1 MLETQTKVVRSLVP
15 ARMDRLPWTKFHWL
29 IVVGLGV
36 SWILDGIEIQIV
48 SSMGGPLQDVEALH
62 LTSGQVGAMASWYLA
77 GQVVGALVFG
87 RLTDRLGRKKLFI
100 LTLAIYLIG
109 SGLAG
114 FSWNAWSLY
123 LFRFIAG
130 TGIGGEYTAINSA
143 IDEIMP
149 SRYRGRV
156 DIAING
162 TYWGGAALGAAAS
175 LILFNENFIPTGWGW
190 RIGFFIGPVLGF
202 IIIFLRRHIPE
213 SPRWLLTHG
222 RAEEAERTVDEIE
235 AQVRS
240 QGIELPPVDESKAL
254 DIVDADRLSYLQM
267 ARIFFGRYPSRS
279 FLGFTM
285 MATQAFLYNAIF
297 FTVGLVLINFYDVPS
312 DHTGYYFF
320 PFAVG
325 NLIGPLVLGP
335 LFDSIGR
342 RKMICATYL
351 GSGFLLFISAW
362 AFNAGILNAVTQTL
376 FWCVIFFFASA
387 GASSAY
393 LTVSEIFPLELRG
406 QAISF
411 FFAIAQGAG
420 GVVAPFLFGHLVG
433 GADNP
438 SPDRFPLTVGYLI
451 GAGFMIFGGL
461 VAWFFGVNA
470 EGQSLEDIAD
480 PLSVAK
486 PEATTPGLA
495 VDAEAGGDTLT
506 APETA
511 TRRQPA
517 ARQPAAVVSEPLFDG
532 APCTDSVKGD

>member
-15 ARMDRLPWTKFHWL
+15 ARMDRLPWTRFHWL

-48 SSMGGPLQDVEALH
+48 SSMGGPLQDADALH

-100 LTLAIYLIG
+100 LTLAIYLLG

-123 LFRFIAG
+123 FFRFIAG
-130 TGIGGEYTAINSA
+130 MGIGGEYTAINSA

-149 SRYRGRV
+149 SKYRGRV

-175 LILFNENFIPTGWGW
+175 LVLFNERFIPTGWGW
-190 RIGFFIGPVLGF
+190 RIGFFIGPVLGL

-240 QGIELPPVDESKAL
+240 RGIELPPVDESKAL
-254 DIVDADRLSYLQM
+254 DVVDAGRLSYVQM
-267 ARIFFGRYPSRS
+267 GRIFFGKYPSRS

-297 FTVGLVLINFYDVPS
+297 FTVGLVLINFYNVPAH
-312 DHTGYYFF
+312 HTGYYFF

-325 NLIGPLVLGP
+325 NLVGPLVLGP

-342 RKMICATYL
+342 RKMICATYV

-362 AFNAGILNAVTQTL
+362 AFNAGILDATTQTI

-411 FFAIAQGAG
+411 FFAISQGVG
-420 GVVAPFLFGHLVG
+420 GVIAPFLFGHLVG
-433 GADNP
+433 GAENP

-451 GAGFMIFGGL
+451 GAGFMIFGGV

-470 EGQSLEDIAD
+470 EGRSLEDIAD
-480 PLSVAK
+480 PLSIAQPSKTALGVAPDEVSGDSAQAPDMKGHQEPATIGK
-486 PEATTPGLA
+486 P
-495 VDAEAGGDTLT
+495 
-506 APETA
+506 
-511 TRRQPA
+511 
-517 ARQPAAVVSEPLFDG
+517 SESNEPISDG
-532 APCTDSVKGD
+532 SSCIDSLSRE